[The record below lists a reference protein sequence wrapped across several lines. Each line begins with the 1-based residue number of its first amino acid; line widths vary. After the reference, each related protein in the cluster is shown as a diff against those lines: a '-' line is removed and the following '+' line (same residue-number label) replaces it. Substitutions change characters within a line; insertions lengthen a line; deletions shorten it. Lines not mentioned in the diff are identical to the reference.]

1 LRASL
6 ANARKKICVHSRG
19 ICEICIKKSDVNFS
33 ERYTRSMQTV
43 HTASPRVQLKDL
55 PKPFLFL
62 TAAYFLASLGHFT
75 HNAEFL
81 CEYPNLPEW
90 LKRAKVYLSWVAI
103 TSVGAIGFLFVRG
116 GYVRL
121 GLTLVAIY
129 AALGFDG
136 LGYYAVAPFA
146 WHSVGANF
154 TIVSEVIAAAFLL
167 FGTAWTLVAGH
178 RLR

>member
-1 LRASL
+1 LPINTKNLRQ
-6 ANARKKICVHSRG
+6 
-19 ICEICIKKSDVNFS
+19 KSDVNFS

-43 HTASPRVQLKDL
+43 HTTSPRVQFKDL

-90 LKRAKVYLSWVAI
+90 LTRAKVYLSWIAI
-103 TSVGAIGFLFVRG
+103 TSVGAIGFLFVRS
-116 GYVRL
+116 GYIRI
-121 GLTLVAIY
+121 GLALVAIY

-136 LGYYAVAPFA
+136 LGHYAVAPFA
-146 WHSVGANF
+146 WHSFGANF
-154 TIVSEVIAAAFLL
+154 TIVSEVIAAGALL
-167 FGTAWTLVAGH
+167 LVTAISATAMS
-178 RLR
+178 RLNLPE